1 MPFSYSFQLVSS
13 KIQVRKLES
22 SLNQSKAS
30 CIEVQKMLY
39 EEKNHFAKIEV
50 ELKGELVK
58 MEQQHQEKELYLLS
72 QLQQCQMTEK
82 QLEESVIEEEQQL
95 LSTLKCQEEDLRK
108 MQEVCEQNQ
117 LLLQENNA
125 IKQVRHFPAT

>member
-58 MEQQHQEKELYLLS
+58 MEQQHQEKVTE
-72 QLQQCQMTEK
+72 QDKKLQGDVGHPAFGC
-82 QLEESVIEEEQQL
+82 SVFKSGRICL
-95 LSTLKCQEEDLRK
+95 TWC
-108 MQEVCEQNQ
+108 
-117 LLLQENNA
+117 
-125 IKQVRHFPAT
+125 